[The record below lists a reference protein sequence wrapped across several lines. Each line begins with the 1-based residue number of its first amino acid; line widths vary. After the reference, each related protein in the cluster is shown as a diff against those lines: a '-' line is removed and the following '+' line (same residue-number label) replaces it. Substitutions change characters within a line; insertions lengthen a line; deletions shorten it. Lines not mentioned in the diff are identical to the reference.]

1 MQLEP
6 ANPHRFCVAPMLDWT
21 TPECRALHRLFSR
34 HAFLYS
40 EMVTSGALIFGDVPR
55 HLHHAA
61 DAPCALQLG
70 GGEPE
75 ALARA
80 CEIALPYGYQEIN
93 LNVGCPSDRVQHNR
107 IGACLMNDAPLVA
120 ECLTAMQAAAGAVP
134 VTVKHRLH

>member
-70 GGEPE
+70 LVGNNVVLGLLKRGGP
-75 ALARA
+75 
-80 CEIALPYGYQEIN
+80 
-93 LNVGCPSDRVQHNR
+93 LN
-107 IGACLMNDAPLVA
+107 
-120 ECLTAMQAAAGAVP
+120 
-134 VTVKHRLH
+134 